1 MPVTLMKYKICSSS
15 MPCVGFVGM
24 NAFDAILRLLIVPVV
39 TPLCRNPNGFMWAG
53 DTAQTIAVESVFT
66 FERLGAL
73 LYRIFVRGVP
83 SQRQSQ

>member
-15 MPCVGFVGM
+15 MPSVSFVSM
-24 NAFDAILRLLIVPVV
+24 NTLDAILRFLVALVI

-66 FERLGAL
+66 FEQLGAL
-73 LYRIFVRGVP
+73 LYRFFVRGVP
-83 SQRQSQ
+83 SQRQS